1 MGVKGCGEAGS
12 VASPAAVINA
22 IIDALADLGVRAI
35 DMPATPQKVWRLIQD
50 HEQPVAAE

>member
-35 DMPATPQKVWRLIQD
+35 DMPATPQKVWQLIQE
-50 HEQPVAAE
+50 HSPAVAAE